1 MTNTSPNTVPTITLN
16 DGNTIPQLGFGVFKV
31 DPDKTSRVVSEA
43 FEVGYRHIDTAKI
56 YGNEEGVGHAI
67 KTSGIDRDELF
78 ITTKL
83 WNSDQGYESG
93 LEAFEKSLGR
103 LQLDYVDLYLIHWP
117 APANDNYVDAWKA
130 LEKIAESGRARSIG
144 VSNFTVPHL
153 TRLLEET
160 QVVPA
165 VNQIEL
171 HPEFQQR
178 EITAYGHQH
187 GIATEAW
194 SPLAHGAL
202 LKDESVQ
209 AIADAH
215 GKSLAQ
221 VILRWHIQQGNI
233 IFPKSN
239 SRDRIVENF
248 EIFDFALTEAEQA
261 SITGLEK
268 DGRVGGHP
276 DEVN

>member
-1 MTNTSPNTVPTITLN
+1 VPTITLN

-83 WNSDQGYESG
+83 WNADQGYDSG
-93 LEAFEKSLGR
+93 LDAFEKSLGR

-117 APANDNYVDAWKA
+117 APANDNYVEAWKA
-130 LEKIAESGRARSIG
+130 LEKIRESGRAKSIG
-144 VSNFTVPHL
+144 VSNFTVEHL
-153 TRLLEET
+153 TRLLSET
-160 QVVPA
+160 DVVPA

-178 EITAYGHQH
+178 EITAFGREH

-202 LKDESVQ
+202 LKDPGVQ

-221 VILRWHIQQGNI
+221 VILRWHIQLGNI

-248 EIFDFALTEAEQA
+248 EIFDFELSDAEQQ
-261 SITGLEK
+261 SITDLEK
-268 DGRVGGHP
+268 NGRVGGHP

>member
-1 MTNTSPNTVPTITLN
+1 MTTSESSVPLVTLN

-31 DPDKTSRVVSEA
+31 DPDKTSRIVTDA

-83 WNSDQGYESG
+83 WNADQGYESG

-130 LEKIAESGRARSIG
+130 LEKIRESGRAKSIG
-144 VSNFTVPHL
+144 VSNFTVEHL
-153 TRLLEET
+153 TRLLGET
-160 QVVPA
+160 DVVPA

-178 EITAYGHQH
+178 EITAFGREH

-194 SPLAHGAL
+194 SPLAQGAL
-202 LKDESVQ
+202 LKEPNVQ
-209 AIADAH
+209 EIAEAH

-239 SRDRIVENF
+239 NRERIEENF
-248 EIFDFALTEAEQA
+248 DIFDFELSDDEQA
-261 SITGLEK
+261 SITALEK

>member
-1 MTNTSPNTVPTITLN
+1 MTNSESSVPLVTLN

-31 DPDKTSRVVSEA
+31 DPDKTSRIVRDA

-83 WNSDQGYESG
+83 WNADQGYESG

-130 LEKIAESGRARSIG
+130 LEKIRESGRAKSIG
-144 VSNFTVPHL
+144 VSNFTVEHL
-153 TRLLEET
+153 TRLLGET
-160 QVVPA
+160 DVVPA

-178 EITAYGHQH
+178 EITAFGREH

-194 SPLAHGAL
+194 SPLAQGAL
-202 LKDESVQ
+202 LKEPNVQ
-209 AIADAH
+209 EIAEAH

-239 SRDRIVENF
+239 NRERIEENF
-248 EIFDFALTEAEQA
+248 NIFDFELSADEQA
-261 SITGLEK
+261 SITALEK

>member
-1 MTNTSPNTVPTITLN
+1 MTNSASSVPTITLN

-31 DPDKTSRVVSEA
+31 EPDKTSRVVSDA
-43 FEVGYRHIDTAKI
+43 LEVGYRHIDTAKI

-67 KTSGIDRDELF
+67 KASGIDRDELF

-83 WNSDQGYESG
+83 WNADQGYESG
-93 LEAFEKSLGR
+93 LDAFEKSLGR

-130 LEKIAESGRARSIG
+130 LEKIRESGRAKSIG
-144 VSNFTVPHL
+144 VSNFTVEHL
-153 TRLLEET
+153 TRLLGET
-160 QVVPA
+160 DVVPA

-178 EITAYGHQH
+178 EITAFGREH

-194 SPLAHGAL
+194 SPLAQGAL
-202 LKDESVQ
+202 LKEPNVQ
-209 AIADAH
+209 EIAEAH

-239 SRDRIVENF
+239 NRERIEENF
-248 EIFDFALTEAEQA
+248 NIFDFELSADEQA
-261 SITGLEK
+261 SITALEK

>member
-1 MTNTSPNTVPTITLN
+1 MTNSESSVPLVTLN

-31 DPDKTSRVVSEA
+31 DPDKTSRIVRDA

-67 KTSGIDRDELF
+67 KSSGIDRDELF

-83 WNSDQGYESG
+83 WNADQGYESG

-130 LEKIAESGRARSIG
+130 LEKIRESGRAKSIG
-144 VSNFTVPHL
+144 VSNFTVEHL
-153 TRLLEET
+153 RRLLGET
-160 QVVPA
+160 DVVPA

-178 EITAYGHQH
+178 EITAFGREH

-194 SPLAHGAL
+194 SPLAQGAL
-202 LKDESVQ
+202 LKEPNVQ
-209 AIADAH
+209 EIAEAH

-239 SRDRIVENF
+239 NRERIEENF
-248 EIFDFALTEAEQA
+248 NIFDFELSADEQA
-261 SITGLEK
+261 SITALEK

>member
-1 MTNTSPNTVPTITLN
+1 MTTSSSSVPTITLN

-67 KTSGIDRDELF
+67 KNSGIDRDELF

-83 WNSDQGYESG
+83 WNADQGYDSG

-130 LEKIAESGRARSIG
+130 LEKIRESGRAKSIG
-144 VSNFTVPHL
+144 VSNFTVEHL
-153 TRLLEET
+153 TRLLAET
-160 QVVPA
+160 DVVPA

-178 EITAYGHQH
+178 EITAFGREH

-202 LKDESVQ
+202 LKDPSVQ

-221 VILRWHIQQGNI
+221 VILRWHIQLGNI

-248 EIFDFALTEAEQA
+248 EIFDFELSDSEQE
-261 SITGLEK
+261 SITALEK

>member
-1 MTNTSPNTVPTITLN
+1 MTNSESSVPLVTLN

-31 DPDKTSRVVSEA
+31 DPDKTSRIVKDA

-83 WNSDQGYESG
+83 WNADQGYESG

-130 LEKIAESGRARSIG
+130 LEKIRESGRAKSIG
-144 VSNFTVPHL
+144 VSNFTVEHL

-160 QVVPA
+160 DVVPA

-178 EITAYGHQH
+178 EITAFGREH

-194 SPLAHGAL
+194 SPLAQGAL
-202 LKDESVQ
+202 LKEPNVQ
-209 AIADAH
+209 EIAEAH

-239 SRDRIVENF
+239 NRERIEENF
-248 EIFDFALTEAEQA
+248 QIFDFELSDDEQA
-261 SITGLEK
+261 SITALEK

>member
-1 MTNTSPNTVPTITLN
+1 MTISESSVPLVTLN

-31 DPDKTSRVVSEA
+31 DPDKTSRIVRDA

-67 KTSGIDRDELF
+67 KTSGIDRDELS

-83 WNSDQGYESG
+83 WNADQGYESG

-130 LEKIAESGRARSIG
+130 LEKIRESGRAKSIG
-144 VSNFTVPHL
+144 VSNFTVDHL
-153 TRLLEET
+153 TRLLGET
-160 QVVPA
+160 DVVPA

-178 EITAYGHQH
+178 EITAFGREH

-194 SPLAHGAL
+194 SPLAQGAL
-202 LKDESVQ
+202 LKEPNVQ
-209 AIADAH
+209 EIAEAH

-239 SRDRIVENF
+239 NRERIEENF
-248 EIFDFALTEAEQA
+248 QIFDFELSDDEQA
-261 SITGLEK
+261 SITALEK

>member
-1 MTNTSPNTVPTITLN
+1 MTNSESSVPLVTLN

-31 DPDKTSRVVSEA
+31 DPDKTSRIVKDA

-83 WNSDQGYESG
+83 WNADQGYESG

-103 LQLDYVDLYLIHWP
+103 LQLEYVDLYLIHWP

-130 LEKIAESGRARSIG
+130 LEKIRESGRAKSIG
-144 VSNFTVPHL
+144 VSNFTVEHL

-160 QVVPA
+160 DVVPA

-178 EITAYGHQH
+178 EITAFGREH

-194 SPLAHGAL
+194 SPLAQGAL
-202 LKDESVQ
+202 LKEPNVQ
-209 AIADAH
+209 EIAEAH

-239 SRDRIVENF
+239 NRERIEENF
-248 EIFDFALTEAEQA
+248 QIFDFELSDDEQA
-261 SITGLEK
+261 SITALEK

>member
-1 MTNTSPNTVPTITLN
+1 MTNSESSVPLVTLN

-31 DPDKTSRVVSEA
+31 DPDKTSRIVRDA

-83 WNSDQGYESG
+83 WNADQGYESG
-93 LEAFEKSLGR
+93 LDAFEKSLGR

-130 LEKIAESGRARSIG
+130 LEKIRESGRAKSIG
-144 VSNFTVPHL
+144 VSNFTVEHL
-153 TRLLEET
+153 TRLLGET
-160 QVVPA
+160 DVVPA

-178 EITAYGHQH
+178 EITAFGREH

-194 SPLAHGAL
+194 SPLAQGAL
-202 LKDESVQ
+202 LKEPNVQ
-209 AIADAH
+209 EIAEAH

-239 SRDRIVENF
+239 NRERIEENF
-248 EIFDFALTEAEQA
+248 NIFDFELSADEQA
-261 SITGLEK
+261 SITALEK

>member
-1 MTNTSPNTVPTITLN
+1 MTISESSVPLVTLN

-31 DPDKTSRVVSEA
+31 DPDKTSRIVRDA

-83 WNSDQGYESG
+83 WNADQGYESG

-130 LEKIAESGRARSIG
+130 LEKIRESGRAKSIG
-144 VSNFTVPHL
+144 VSNFTVDHL
-153 TRLLEET
+153 TRLLGET
-160 QVVPA
+160 DVAPA

-178 EITAYGHQH
+178 EITAFGREH

-194 SPLAHGAL
+194 SPLAQGAL
-202 LKDESVQ
+202 LKEPNVQ
-209 AIADAH
+209 EIAEAH

-239 SRDRIVENF
+239 NRERIEENF
-248 EIFDFALTEAEQA
+248 QIFDFELSDDEQA
-261 SITGLEK
+261 SITALEK

>member
-1 MTNTSPNTVPTITLN
+1 MTTSSSSVPTITLN
-16 DGNTIPQLGFGVFKV
+16 DGNSIPQLGFGVFKV

-67 KTSGIDRDELF
+67 KNSGIDRDELF

-83 WNSDQGYESG
+83 WNADQGYDSG

-117 APANDNYVDAWKA
+117 APANDNYVEAWKA
-130 LEKIAESGRARSIG
+130 LEKIRESGRAKSIG
-144 VSNFTVPHL
+144 VSNFTVAHL
-153 TRLLEET
+153 TRLLAET
-160 QVVPA
+160 DVVPA

-178 EITAYGHQH
+178 EITAFGREH

-202 LKDESVQ
+202 LKDQAVQ

-221 VILRWHIQQGNI
+221 VILRWHIQLGNI

-239 SRDRIVENF
+239 SRERIVENF
-248 EIFDFALTEAEQA
+248 EIFDFELSDDEQA
-261 SITGLEK
+261 SITDLEK

>member
-1 MTNTSPNTVPTITLN
+1 MTNSASSVPTITLN

-31 DPDKTSRVVSEA
+31 EPDKTSRVVSDA
-43 FEVGYRHIDTAKI
+43 LEVGYRHIDTAKI

-67 KTSGIDRDELF
+67 KSSGIDRSELF

-83 WNSDQGYESG
+83 WNDDQGYDSA

-117 APANDNYVDAWKA
+117 APANDRYVESWKA
-130 LEKIAESGRARSIG
+130 LEKIRESGRAKSIG

-153 TRLLEET
+153 TRLLDET
-160 QVVPA
+160 DVVPA

-171 HPEFQQR
+171 HPELQQR
-178 EITAYGHQH
+178 EITTFGREH

-194 SPLAHGAL
+194 SPLAQGAL
-202 LKDESVQ
+202 LKEPHVQ

-221 VILRWHIQQGNI
+221 VILRWHIQLGNI

-239 SRDRIVENF
+239 SRERIEENF
-248 EIFDFALTEAEQA
+248 TIFDFELSADEQA
-261 SITGLEK
+261 AITSLEK
-268 DGRVGGHP
+268 DGRVGSHP
-276 DEVN
+276 DKVN

>member
-1 MTNTSPNTVPTITLN
+1 MTTSESSVPTITLN

-83 WNSDQGYESG
+83 WNADQGYDSG

-117 APANDNYVDAWKA
+117 APANDNYVEAWKA
-130 LEKIAESGRARSIG
+130 LEKIRESGRAKSIG
-144 VSNFTVPHL
+144 VSNFTVEHL
-153 TRLLEET
+153 TRLLGET
-160 QVVPA
+160 DVVPA

-178 EITAYGHQH
+178 EITAFGREH

-202 LKDESVQ
+202 LKDPNVQ

-221 VILRWHIQQGNI
+221 VILRWHIQLGNI

-248 EIFDFALTEAEQA
+248 EIFDFELSDDEQA
-261 SITGLEK
+261 SITALEK

>member
-1 MTNTSPNTVPTITLN
+1 MTTSESSVPLVTLN

-31 DPDKTSRVVSEA
+31 DPDKTSRVVRDA

-56 YGNEEGVGHAI
+56 YGNEEGVGHAV
-67 KTSGIDRDELF
+67 KASGIDRDELF

-83 WNSDQGYESG
+83 WNADQGYESG

-117 APANDNYVDAWKA
+117 APANDNYVEAWKA
-130 LEKIAESGRARSIG
+130 LEKIRESGRAKSIG
-144 VSNFTVPHL
+144 VSNFTVEHL
-153 TRLLEET
+153 TRLLGET
-160 QVVPA
+160 EVVPA

-178 EITAYGHQH
+178 EITAFGREH

-194 SPLAHGAL
+194 SPLAQGAL
-202 LKDESVQ
+202 LKEPNVQ
-209 AIADAH
+209 QIADAH

-239 SRDRIVENF
+239 NRERIEENF
-248 EIFDFALTEAEQA
+248 NIFDFELSDDEQA
-261 SITGLEK
+261 SITALEK

-276 DEVN
+276 NEVN

>member
-1 MTNTSPNTVPTITLN
+1 MTNSASSVPTITLN

-31 DPDKTSRVVSEA
+31 EPDKTSRVVRDA
-43 FEVGYRHIDTAKI
+43 LEVGYRHIDTAKI

-67 KTSGIDRDELF
+67 KTSGIDRSELF

-83 WNSDQGYESG
+83 WNDDQGYESA

-117 APANDNYVDAWKA
+117 APANDNYVAAWKA
-130 LEKIAESGRARSIG
+130 LEKIRESGRAKSIG
-144 VSNFTVPHL
+144 VSNFTVEHL
-153 TRLLEET
+153 TRLLGET
-160 QVVPA
+160 DVVPA

-171 HPEFQQR
+171 HPELQQR
-178 EITAYGHQH
+178 EITAFGREH

-194 SPLAHGAL
+194 SPLAQGAL
-202 LKDESVQ
+202 LKEPHVQ

-221 VILRWHIQQGNI
+221 VILRWHIQLGNI

-239 SRDRIVENF
+239 SRERMQENF
-248 EIFDFALTEAEQA
+248 DIFDFELSDDEQA
-261 SITGLEK
+261 AITSLEK
-268 DGRVGGHP
+268 DGRVGSHP
-276 DEVN
+276 DKVN

>member
-1 MTNTSPNTVPTITLN
+1 MTNSESSVPLVTLN

-31 DPDKTSRVVSEA
+31 DPDKTSRIVRDA

-67 KTSGIDRDELF
+67 KASGIDRDELF

-83 WNSDQGYESG
+83 WNADQGYESG
-93 LEAFEKSLGR
+93 LDAFEKSLGR

-130 LEKIAESGRARSIG
+130 LEKIRESGRAKSIG
-144 VSNFTVPHL
+144 VSNFTAEHL
-153 TRLLEET
+153 TRLLGET
-160 QVVPA
+160 DVVPA

-178 EITAYGHQH
+178 EITAFGREH

-194 SPLAHGAL
+194 SPLAQGAL
-202 LKDESVQ
+202 LKEPNVQ
-209 AIADAH
+209 EIAEAH

-239 SRDRIVENF
+239 NRERIEENF
-248 EIFDFALTEAEQA
+248 NIFDFELSADEQA
-261 SITGLEK
+261 SITALEK

>member
-1 MTNTSPNTVPTITLN
+1 MTTSESSVPLVTLN

-31 DPDKTSRVVSEA
+31 DPDKTSRVVRDA

-67 KTSGIDRDELF
+67 KTSGIDRHELF

-83 WNSDQGYESG
+83 WNADQGYESG

-117 APANDNYVDAWKA
+117 APANDNYVEAWKA
-130 LEKIAESGRARSIG
+130 LEKIRESGRAKSIG
-144 VSNFTVPHL
+144 VSNFTVEHL
-153 TRLLEET
+153 TRLLGET
-160 QVVPA
+160 EVVPA

-178 EITAYGHQH
+178 EITTFGREH

-194 SPLAHGAL
+194 SPLAQGAL
-202 LKDESVQ
+202 LKEPNVQ
-209 AIADAH
+209 QIADAH

-239 SRDRIVENF
+239 NRERIEENF
-248 EIFDFALTEAEQA
+248 NIFDFELSDDEQA
-261 SITGLEK
+261 SITALEK

-276 DEVN
+276 NEVN

>member
-1 MTNTSPNTVPTITLN
+1 MTNSESSVPLVTLN

-31 DPDKTSRVVSEA
+31 DPDKTSRIVRDA

-83 WNSDQGYESG
+83 WNADQGYESG

-130 LEKIAESGRARSIG
+130 LEKIRESGRAKSIG
-144 VSNFTVPHL
+144 VSNFTVEHL
-153 TRLLEET
+153 TRLLGET
-160 QVVPA
+160 DVVPA

-178 EITAYGHQH
+178 EITAFGREH

-194 SPLAHGAL
+194 SPLAQGAL
-202 LKDESVQ
+202 LKEPNVQ
-209 AIADAH
+209 EIAEAH

-239 SRDRIVENF
+239 NRERIEENF
-248 EIFDFALTEAEQA
+248 NIFDFELSDDEQA
-261 SITGLEK
+261 SITALEK

>member
-1 MTNTSPNTVPTITLN
+1 MTISESSVPLVTLN

-31 DPDKTSRVVSEA
+31 DPDKTSRIVRDA

-78 ITTKL
+78 VTTKL
-83 WNSDQGYESG
+83 WNADQGYESG

-130 LEKIAESGRARSIG
+130 LEKIRESGRAKSIG
-144 VSNFTVPHL
+144 VSNFTVEHL
-153 TRLLEET
+153 TRLLGET
-160 QVVPA
+160 DVVPA

-171 HPEFQQR
+171 HPELQQR
-178 EITAYGHQH
+178 EITAFGREH

-194 SPLAHGAL
+194 SPLAQGAL
-202 LKDESVQ
+202 LKEPNVQ
-209 AIADAH
+209 EIAEAH

-239 SRDRIVENF
+239 NRERIEENF
-248 EIFDFALTEAEQA
+248 QIFDFELSDDEQA
-261 SITGLEK
+261 SITALEK

>member
-1 MTNTSPNTVPTITLN
+1 MTNSASSVPTITLN

-31 DPDKTSRVVSEA
+31 EPDKTSRVVRDA
-43 FEVGYRHIDTAKI
+43 LEVGYRHVDTAKI

-67 KTSGIDRDELF
+67 KTSGIDRSELF

-83 WNSDQGYESG
+83 WNDDQGYESA

-117 APANDNYVDAWKA
+117 APANDNYVAAWKA
-130 LEKIAESGRARSIG
+130 LEKIRESGRAKSIG
-144 VSNFTVPHL
+144 VSNFTVEHL
-153 TRLLEET
+153 TRLLGET
-160 QVVPA
+160 DVVPA

-171 HPEFQQR
+171 HPELQQR
-178 EITAYGHQH
+178 EITAFGREH

-194 SPLAHGAL
+194 SPLAQGAL
-202 LKDESVQ
+202 LKEPHVQ

-221 VILRWHIQQGNI
+221 VILRWHIQLGNI

-239 SRDRIVENF
+239 SRERMQENF
-248 EIFDFALTEAEQA
+248 DIFDFELSDDEQA
-261 SITGLEK
+261 AITSLEK
-268 DGRVGGHP
+268 DGRVGSHP
-276 DEVN
+276 DKVN

>member
-1 MTNTSPNTVPTITLN
+1 MTTSESSVPLVTLN

-31 DPDKTSRVVSEA
+31 DPDKTSRIVADA

-83 WNSDQGYESG
+83 WNADQGYESG

-130 LEKIAESGRARSIG
+130 LEKIRESGRAKSIG
-144 VSNFTVPHL
+144 VSNFTVEHL
-153 TRLLEET
+153 TRLLGET
-160 QVVPA
+160 DVVPA

-178 EITAYGHQH
+178 EITAFGREH

-194 SPLAHGAL
+194 SPLAQGAL
-202 LKDESVQ
+202 LKEPNVQ
-209 AIADAH
+209 EIAEAH

-239 SRDRIVENF
+239 NRERIEENF
-248 EIFDFALTEAEQA
+248 DIFDFELSDDEQA
-261 SITGLEK
+261 SITALEK

>member
-1 MTNTSPNTVPTITLN
+1 MTISESSVPLVTLN

-31 DPDKTSRVVSEA
+31 DPNKTSRIVRDA

-83 WNSDQGYESG
+83 WNADQGYESG

-130 LEKIAESGRARSIG
+130 LEKIRESGRAKSIG
-144 VSNFTVPHL
+144 VSNFTVDHL
-153 TRLLEET
+153 TRLLGET
-160 QVVPA
+160 DVVPA

-178 EITAYGHQH
+178 EITAFGREH

-194 SPLAHGAL
+194 SPLAQGAL
-202 LKDESVQ
+202 LKEPNVQ
-209 AIADAH
+209 EIAEAH

-239 SRDRIVENF
+239 NRERIEENF
-248 EIFDFALTEAEQA
+248 QIFDFELSDDEQA
-261 SITGLEK
+261 SITALEK